1 MKAIAYSRVSTED
14 QASFGVSISAQEER
28 ILQYAGLYEIE
39 IMEVIKDAG
48 FSAKNMKRPG
58 MRRVLGM
65 MEKKEIEAV
74 IVAKLDRLTRNIR
87 DLADLVELANKKGI
101 ALISVGEHI
110 DTGSAAGRMM
120 VNMIGTISQW
130 EREVIGERTAVALR
144 FKRDSGKRYNREA
157 LYGFRHS
164 GGQLVPCLEEQGIID
179 KIVSMHK
186 SGFSYCRTAR
196 ELNDSGEATRS
207 GGKWYAEQVKNV
219 IVNTSIREKLLALH
233 SESLAA

>member
-14 QASFGVSISAQEER
+14 QASFGVSISTQEER
-28 ILQYAGLYEIE
+28 ILQYAGLYDIE

-58 MRRVLGM
+58 IQLVLGM

-87 DLADLVELANKKGI
+87 DLADLVDLANKKGI

-144 FKRDSGKRYNREA
+144 FKRSAGQRYNKNP
-157 LYGFRHS
+157 LFGFQHDAGR
-164 GGQLVPCLEEQGIID
+164 LVPCDGEMVIID
-179 KIVSMHK
+179 EIISMHRA
-186 SGFSYCRTAR
+186 GFSYGKTAR
-196 ELNDSGEATRS
+196 ELNARQIQARD
-207 GGKWYAEQVKNV
+207 GGRWYAESVKRV
-219 IVNTSIREKLLALH
+219 IMRSGIRENILN
-233 SESLAA
+233 AAHKAAA